1 MADLHSAQSGHEVA
15 GEPHGTVYQRIW
27 RPFLI
32 LLVVTVAEFIV
43 ALAIP
48 DSLMPKGYKNGLYI
62 VLTIAK
68 AFYIVSFFMHLRFE
82 RAGLIYAIVVPLAFI
97 VALIAAMF
105 AEAGYMAG

>member
-1 MADLHSAQSGHEVA
+1 MHDAPTTDFHE
-15 GEPHGTVYQRIW
+15 PQGTVFQRIW

-32 LLVVTVAEFIV
+32 LLAVTIVEFII

-48 DSLMPKGYKNGLYI
+48 ESFMAKGIKNGLYI

-68 AFYIVSFFMHLRFE
+68 AFYIVAFFMHLKFE
-82 RAGLIYAIVVPLAFI
+82 RVGLAYAIVVPLAFVI
-97 VALIAAMF
+97 ALILAMF